1 MKENNNFE
9 PFDITEESV
18 EEIKSF
24 LSTYKWIN
32 QTKLFSFKNNIIF
45 IYLNLSLSQ

>member
-18 EEIKSF
+18 EEIRKKKKEKRKS
-24 LSTYKWIN
+24 
-32 QTKLFSFKNNIIF
+32 
-45 IYLNLSLSQ
+45 